1 MSKSSL
7 HVCFLEHDTF
17 TGTLSELVLVIDIG
31 ITLLIYLRVLLGTN
45 YYTQKHSWKRVVR
58 ELRGTVP

>member
-7 HVCFLEHDTF
+7 HVYFLEHDTF

-45 YYTQKHSWKRVVR
+45 YYTQKRSWKRVVR

>member
-17 TGTLSELVLVIDIG
+17 TGTLLELVLVIDIG

-45 YYTQKHSWKRVVR
+45 YYTQKRSWKRVVR

>member
-7 HVCFLEHDTF
+7 YICFLEHDMF

-31 ITLLIYLRVLLGTN
+31 ITFLIYLRVLLGTN
-45 YYTQKHSWKRVVR
+45 YYTQKRSWKRVVR
-58 ELRGTVP
+58 ELPGTVP